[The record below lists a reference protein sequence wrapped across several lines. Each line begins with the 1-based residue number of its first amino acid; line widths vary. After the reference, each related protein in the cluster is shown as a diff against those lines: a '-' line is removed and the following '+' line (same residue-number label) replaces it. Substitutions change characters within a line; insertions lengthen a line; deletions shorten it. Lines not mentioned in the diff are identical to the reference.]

1 MTFPLPTR
9 TAGWTAAGLVGIGGF
24 AASVW
29 WAQHTFG
36 QGFMPHGYCIS
47 WIPALL
53 WLHVISDSL
62 IALAYLSIPVTLL
75 YFVRRRPDL
84 PFGPMYLL
92 FGAFIVACGGTH
104 LLDVWTLWHAD
115 YWLSGGVKALT
126 AAVSVCT
133 ALSLVIGMPR
143 ALTIPSVQQLEQA
156 KAALEEEVH
165 ARRQV
170 EAELRQAQAELEA
183 RVAQRTAAL
192 AEATALLDGLFDAVP
207 AGIAVFDDADRY
219 VRVNPALGRINGAP
233 VAAHAGRTV
242 AEMLPAL
249 APQVAAQ
256 LAQVRASGRPL
267 LGLEV
272 VGTAAGPAT
281 GSQAAPSPGMQAAP
295 SHYAVSYFP
304 VPGPAGALH
313 VGAICEDITQRRLA
327 EAERVR
333 LLQDA
338 QEANRLK
345 GEFVAHASHELR
357 TPLQAMLSWVAL
369 LKSGR
374 LNAAAAARAFERL
387 EHNVRLQSRM
397 ISELLDAA
405 RDSGTGMAERAAAA
419 PADAVAAD
427 AAAGPSSTPAQAASA
442 EPLRDLRIL
451 YVEDE
456 PDVAE
461 ATAQALGA
469 LGAQVALAPAPQEA
483 AALLRTGR
491 FDVLVSDLRLAD
503 GATGFDVLRQ
513 VRQLD
518 GQLPA
523 IALSAYGSETDL
535 AATRAAGFAR
545 HLVKPVDAATL
556 AEAVLALVPAGRRAD
571 G

>member
-1 MTFPLPTR
+1 MNPLSRQT
-9 TAGWTAAGLVGIGGF
+9 TWIAAALLGLAGF

-29 WAQHTFG
+29 WAQNHFG

-62 IALAYLSIPVTLL
+62 IGLAYLSIPVTLL

-104 LLDVWTLWHAD
+104 LLDVWTLWNAD
-115 YWLSGGVKALT
+115 YWLSGGVKAVT

-133 ALSLVIGMPR
+133 AVALVSGLPR
-143 ALTIPSVQQLEQA
+143 ALALPSVQQLEQA
-156 KAALEEEVH
+156 KAALEEEVQ
-165 ARRQV
+165 ARRAV
-170 EAELRQAQAELEA
+170 EAELRRTQAELEA
-183 RVAQRTAAL
+183 RVAQRTSAL

-207 AGIAVFDDADRY
+207 AGIAVFDAADRY

-233 VAAHAGRTV
+233 VAAHDGRTL
-242 AEMLPAL
+242 AEMVPGL

-256 LAQVRASGRPL
+256 LAAVRASGRPL
-267 LGLEV
+267 LGQEV
-272 VGTAAGPAT
+272 TGPAAD
-281 GSQAAPSPGMQAAP
+281 SAPGAQQQTA
-295 SHYAVSYFP
+295 HYAVSYFP

-313 VGAICEDITQRRLA
+313 VGAICEDITQRRQA

-333 LLQDA
+333 LLHDA

-345 GEFVAHASHELR
+345 SEFVAHVSHELR

-369 LKSGR
+369 LKTGR
-374 LNAAAAARAFERL
+374 LDDKATRRALERL
-387 EHNVRLQSRM
+387 EHNVRQQARM
-397 ISELLDAA
+397 ITELLDAA
-405 RDSGTGMAERAAAA
+405 RDTVPPPAGRGAEPAPDAPSATVPVPA
-419 PADAVAAD
+419 PA
-427 AAAGPSSTPAQAASA
+427 Q
-442 EPLRDLRIL
+442 PLRDLRIL

-469 LGAQVALAPAPQEA
+469 LGAAVSLAPAPDEA
-483 AALLRTGR
+483 AALLRAGT

-503 GATGFDVLRQ
+503 GATGYDVLRQ

-518 GQLPA
+518 ARLPA
-523 IALSAYGSETDL
+523 IALSAYGSADDL
-535 AATRAAGFAR
+535 AATRAAGFAQ
-545 HLVKPVDAATL
+545 HLVKPVDAGALAT
-556 AEAVLALVPAGRRAD
+556 AVRALVVARPQSL
-571 G
+571 